1 MHFCKTKRH
10 VWSKKADAEKCC
22 NGYKRMMVYGN
33 DIPENTKGVSTDP
46 ETGMSY
52 ARVWIKQ
59 DEETREQA
67 LL

>member
-10 VWSKKADAEKCC
+10 VWSKKEDAHKCC

-33 DIPENTKGVSTDP
+33 DIPENTKGVNTDP

-59 DEETREQA
+59 DEVSEKA